1 MKFEDMNIQNEILL
15 SLKDIGIY
23 NPTTIQ
29 IESIPFI
36 KQGFDLI
43 GQSATGSGKTLA
55 FGIPI
60 VEMINK
66 NNQTQAII
74 LSPTRELA
82 LQISN
87 ELEKISK
94 YKELKVTPIYGGV
107 PIDRQIY
114 ELRKTE
120 IVVGTPGRIL
130 DHLKRGSIRTDNVK
144 FFVLDEADKM
154 IDMGFIDDINLIERF
169 LPKQR
174 QTILFSATM
183 PESLYRIRDSL
194 TVNAKKVK
202 AKTKVD
208 ENLLE
213 QYYYDVD
220 RKDKFSLL
228 VHLLKDERP
237 KKTIIFCNSRNEAD
251 SLSKNLFLNGIRVKS
266 LHGGLSQNLRER
278 IISDFHSNK
287 VNVLV
292 ATDVAARGLDIKD
305 VTHIFNYNVP
315 NNPEDYVNRI
325 GRTARAGNKGKA
337 ICLLSRDD
345 HRYFQNI
352 ISKYSFEIKK
362 SIPSRYNKLNYEKV
376 FSTRKS
382 YTKNSHRPVR
392 RY

>member
-1 MKFEDMNIQNEILL
+1 
-15 SLKDIGIY
+15 
-23 NPTTIQ
+23 
-29 IESIPFI
+29 
-36 KQGFDLI
+36 
-43 GQSATGSGKTLA
+43 
-55 FGIPI
+55 
-60 VEMINK
+60 
-66 NNQTQAII
+66 
-74 LSPTRELA
+74 TRELA
-82 LQISN
+82 LQISS

-130 DHLKRGSIRTDNVK
+130 DHLKRGSIRTDKVK

-213 QYYYDVD
+213 QYYYDVN

-228 VHLLKDERP
+228 VHLLKNERP
-237 KKTIIFCNSRNEAD
+237 QKTIIFCNSRNEAD

-345 HRYFQNI
+345 HRSFQNI

-382 YTKNSHRPVR
+382 YTKNSHRSIR

>member
-1 MKFEDMNIQNEILL
+1 MNIQNEILL